1 MVRLVG
7 VTTDS
12 KIPDYLG
19 NCIVDETLGYTI
31 DPTGSILVAEIED
44 EDNERYFMCLLHVVF
59 NIAGVRCD
67 LLSEFIER
75 APNMTWAEWENFNE
89 VLGVYREHGQPCSDE
104 SALRL
109 ARKYADSMPT
119 LLSAIEAKYGPPP
132 EVIQRRPRP
141 RAG

>member
-59 NIAGVRCD
+59 NITGVRCD
-67 LLSEFIER
+67 LLTKFIKL
-75 APNMTWAEWENFNE
+75 APDMSWKEWEDCNE
-89 VLGVYREHGQPCSDE
+89 IREVYREHEQTCSLDR
-104 SALRL
+104 ALTL
-109 ARKYADSMPT
+109 ARKYPNVIPT